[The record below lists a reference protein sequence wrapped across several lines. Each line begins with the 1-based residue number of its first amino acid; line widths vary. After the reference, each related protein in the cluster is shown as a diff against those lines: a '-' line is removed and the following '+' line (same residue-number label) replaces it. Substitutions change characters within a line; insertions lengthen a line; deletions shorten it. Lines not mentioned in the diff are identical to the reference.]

1 MSLLLDALKNAENA
15 KNDKGDEA
23 NEEFVA
29 SFDSEELKHDIIPP
43 LDPVDLAQAATEA
56 DPKNIVQEPALELKD
71 SITVGAPT
79 LDNAGSSE
87 QIVDHTSD
95 SPVIVTDKHS
105 ISPEEE
111 LPEKEK
117 EEKEEKDLQR
127 RKNDQKNSQ
136 IESKEKSLQ
145 WDLPSEGEGEADAA
159 SIKPV
164 EEPESITAGQVVN
177 EPLRII
183 EQKTECK
190 PEFFHFAKPLNNTN
204 RNRILLIIFV
214 LIGTVAGS
222 ILLYIL
228 NQTGAQRPL
237 FSNPVTTSPKNT
249 ISQATPKATILTS
262 DPVTTSHEKS
272 VTKTLAQINKVRT
285 VEEKPV
291 KHIHATPHDSSS
303 NDSKRLSSLDPT
315 TPASTNPLDSHE
327 AQVINLDGKEIATG
341 AFKETRESLKLNNI
355 IKIVKHKT
363 SEANNSRVLQA
374 YRLYQNG
381 QLGKAQH
388 LYQLT
393 LKNNDKN
400 RDAILGL
407 AAIAVHRNQGS
418 RAMSYYK
425 ALLSL
430 DPKDNVALT
439 GLLSLSRKNNRTQT
453 ISIIKQ
459 LIIEKPSANLFFL
472 LGNLYSANKS
482 WPEAQGSYFEAW
494 NRDNTRPDY
503 AYNLAVSLDSLNQRS
518 SALRYY
524 RIALKLSKSKIA
536 RYDRNALKQR
546 IRDLSRQYKSGR
558 KR

>member
-15 KNDKGDEA
+15 KDDKGNEA

-56 DPKNIVQEPALELKD
+56 EPKNIVQEPGLELKD
-71 SITVGAPT
+71 STTVGSPT
-79 LDNAGSSE
+79 LDNAGSCE
-87 QIVDHTSD
+87 QIVDHTSN

-105 ISPEEE
+105 VSPEEE

-127 RKNDQKNSQ
+127 RKNDQKNHP

-145 WDLPSEGEGEADAA
+145 WELPSEPDMT
-159 SIKPV
+159 SVKPV
-164 EEPESITAGQVVN
+164 EEPESITTEQVVN
-177 EPLRII
+177 EPLRVI
-183 EQKTECK
+183 EQEKESK

-204 RNRILLIIFV
+204 RKRILLTIFV
-214 LIGTVAGS
+214 LIGTVAGT

-228 NQTGAQRPL
+228 NQTGAQHPL

-285 VEEKPV
+285 VEVKEKPV

-303 NDSKRLSSLDPT
+303 NNSKRLSSLDPT
-315 TPASTNPLDSHE
+315 TPTSTIPLESHE
-327 AQVINLDGKEIATG
+327 AHVINLDGKEIATG
-341 AFKETRESLKLNNI
+341 AFKETRESLKLNNT
-355 IKIVKHKT
+355 IKIVRHKT
-363 SEANNSRVLQA
+363 SEENNSRVLQA

-388 LYQLT
+388 LYQLA
-393 LKNNDKN
+393 LKYSDKN

-407 AAIAVHRNQGS
+407 AAIAVHRNQSS

-430 DPKDNVALT
+430 DPKDHVALT
-439 GLLSLSRKNNRTQT
+439 GLLSLSRENNRTQT

-536 RYDRNALKQR
+536 RYDRNALKRR

-558 KR
+558 KQ